1 MPVSWAASHVWTEG
15 TERVTPCLPG
25 RLQKQL
31 NMPIAV
37 LSAAVVWN
45 ILIKLKAA
53 ELQNQAAIRG
63 WDQRRLARACGASE
77 ATISRAMSGHGVR
90 RATLLR
96 ILRALQDA
104 QPIPELQKLVGDS
117 NPDSQ

>member
-1 MPVSWAASHVWTEG
+1 MASG
-15 TERVTPCLPG
+15 TDRVGRGYGAGPG
-25 RLQKQL
+25 SFDTS
-31 NMPIAV
+31 N
-37 LSAAVVWN
+37 
-45 ILIKLKAA
+45 LIKLKAA

-77 ATISRAMSGHGVR
+77 ATISRAMSGRGVR

-104 QPIPELQKLVGDS
+104 EPIPELQKLVGDS
-117 NPDSQ
+117 NPDSR